1 MLYLA
6 IQMAFLLLVSA
17 LIGITIGWWAKKVSQ
32 VPAIDSREKS
42 VARLDNIEMDDDIYV
57 LKNRLDKC
65 FDENASLRRDVK
77 VKETQLR
84 RLNARS
90 EPIEGVSSDASSEA
104 LRDKVIALMDDLQL
118 RDDTILA
125 LEKEIGAMK
134 S

>member
-6 IQMAFLLLVSA
+6 MQMAFLLLVSA
-17 LIGITIGWWAKKVSQ
+17 LIGITIGWWAKRVSQ
-32 VPAIDSREKS
+32 VPAIDAGEES
-42 VARLDNIEMDDDIYV
+42 VVEPDNTEMDDDIYA

-65 FDENASLRRDVK
+65 FDENASLHRDVK
-77 VKETQLR
+77 AKETQLR

-90 EPIEGVSSDASSEA
+90 EPVEGISSDASSEA

-134 S
+134 N

>member
-17 LIGITIGWWAKKVSQ
+17 LIGVAIGWWAKRVSQ
-32 VPAIDSREKS
+32 VSAIDTHDES
-42 VARLDNIEMDDDIYV
+42 VVELDDREMDDDIYA

-65 FDENASLRRDVK
+65 FDENASLHRDMK
-77 VKETQLR
+77 AKETQLR
-84 RLNARS
+84 RLKARS
-90 EPIEGVSSDASSEA
+90 EPVDGVSSDASSEA

>member
-17 LIGITIGWWAKKVSQ
+17 LIGIAIGWWAKKVSQ
-32 VPAIDSREKS
+32 PSIDTFDESTVE
-42 VARLDNIEMDDDIYV
+42 LDDTEINDDVYA

-65 FDENASLRRDVK
+65 FDENASLHRDVK
-77 VKETQLR
+77 TKETQLR

-90 EPIEGVSSDASSEA
+90 EAVEDISGDTSSEA
-104 LRDKVIALMDDLQL
+104 LRDQVIALMDDLQL

-134 S
+134 N

>member
-6 IQMAFLLLVSA
+6 MQMAFLLLVSA
-17 LIGITIGWWAKKVSQ
+17 LIGVAIGWWAKRVSQ
-32 VPAIDSREKS
+32 VPAIDTHDES
-42 VARLDNIEMDDDIYV
+42 VVELDDRAMDDDIYA

-65 FDENASLRRDVK
+65 FDENASLHRDMK
-77 VKETQLR
+77 AKETQLR
-84 RLNARS
+84 RLKARS
-90 EPIEGVSSDASSEA
+90 EPVEGVSSDASSEA

-134 S
+134 R

>member
-6 IQMAFLLLVSA
+6 MQMAFLLLVSA
-17 LIGITIGWWAKKVSQ
+17 LIGITIGWWAKRVSHA
-32 VPAIDSREKS
+32 PAFDAREES
-42 VARLDNIEMDDDIYV
+42 IVGLDDTEMNDDIYA

-65 FDENASLRRDVK
+65 FDENASLHRDVK
-77 VKETQLR
+77 AKETQLR

-90 EPIEGVSSDASSEA
+90 EPLEGVSSDASSEV

-134 S
+134 N